1 MKKILMTLAAVLCCT
16 MTTTVFTACSG
27 NDEDE
32 EVVYNYNII
41 VANQDYE
48 APLTFSLLHSVITSV
63 QNAPAWLTVTPLSTL
78 NSDGVTEA
86 TLKVKAA
93 ADGAERK
100 CTIYLTTEFNE
111 KIVLTVTQAEA
122 GSDDDNSANRFKII
136 V

>member
-1 MKKILMTLAAVLCCT
+1 MKKILMTLAAVLCCA
-16 MTTTVFTACSG
+16 MITTTLTACSG

-63 QNAPAWLTVTPLSTL
+63 QNAPAWLTVTPLSAL

>member
-1 MKKILMTLAAVLCCT
+1 MKKYLMTLAAVLCCGMMAT
-16 MTTTVFTACSG
+16 ALTACSSSDD
-27 NDEDE
+27 DEA
-32 EVVYNYNII
+32 VVYNYNII

-48 APLTFSLLHSVITSV
+48 APLTFSRIHSVITSV

-78 NSDGVTEA
+78 NSDGATEA

-100 CTIYLTTEFNE
+100 CTIYLTTESNE
-111 KIVLTVTQAEA
+111 KIVLTITQAEA
-122 GSDDDNSANRFKII
+122 GSDDDNSGNRFKII